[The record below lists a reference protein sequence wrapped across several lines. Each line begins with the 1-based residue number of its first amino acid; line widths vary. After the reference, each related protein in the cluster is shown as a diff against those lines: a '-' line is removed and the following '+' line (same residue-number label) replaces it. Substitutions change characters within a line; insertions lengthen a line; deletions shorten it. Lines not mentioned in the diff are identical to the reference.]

1 MAFPFL
7 SQFER
12 ILQRD
17 PAISTT
23 FVRQMKSKT
32 THLAEIA
39 VLVVVS
45 DAIIENQFDIFIKFR
60 ESGIFVVID
69 LLLNLF

>member
-1 MAFPFL
+1 
-7 SQFER
+7 
-12 ILQRD
+12 
-17 PAISTT
+17 
-23 FVRQMKSKT
+23 MKSKT